1 MVESVALLNPIL
13 KEKTVAQGVVAYSV
27 LDLSRNGTQNT
38 EIKRKKKERKK
49 IISKQKSLDKRLLD
63 YFDNNSNSYV
73 KM

>member
-38 EIKRKKKERKK
+38 EIKRKKKRKK
-49 IISKQKSLDKRLLD
+49 KNNFKTKELGQETFRLL
-63 YFDNNSNSYV
+63 
-73 KM
+73 

>member
-38 EIKRKKKERKK
+38 KIKRKNKT
-49 IISKQKSLDKRLLD
+49 KQKSLDNRLLD
-63 YFDNNSNSYV
+63 YFDNNSNGYV
-73 KM
+73 KI